1 MKKFLRVLII
11 FLVPVLILVAVTEIL
26 LRKIPNDYLYK
37 RNYLDQHSKSVKV
50 LFLGN
55 SHVYY
60 GINPEYIHSQSF
72 NAAYVS
78 QSFNY
83 DMYILKRYE
92 DKWDS
97 LQYIVLALDYPSL
110 YGRLEKGTEAWRIK
124 NYTIYYD
131 INSSINAADQTEVC
145 NNNLKMVFTRL
156 SNYYIKKTSAIT
168 SSALGWGNDYTAAH
182 KKDLTVTGRAAA
194 QRYHAYHWL
203 SENMG
208 SLRSIT
214 EFAKAKNISLVFFTP
229 PGYTTYVENMDKGK
243 LNEAIHEAIG
253 VTGTYEN
260 TIYLNWLNDPSFVAG
275 DYYDADH
282 MNEIGAKKL
291 SLKMDSVLTSLNNRR
306 LNNK

>member
-37 RNYLDQHSKSVKV
+37 RNYLDQHSGSIKV

-60 GINPEYIHSQSF
+60 GINPEYIHTESF

-92 DKWDS
+92 NKWDS

-124 NYTIYYD
+124 NYSIYYD

-156 SNYYIKKTSAIT
+156 SNYYIKKTSATT

-182 KKDLTVTGRAAA
+182 KKDLALTGRAAA
-194 QRYHAYHWL
+194 QRYNAYHSL
-203 SENMG
+203 KENIK
-208 SLRSIT
+208 SLRSII
-214 EFAKAKNISLVFFTP
+214 EFAKARNIRLVFFTP
-229 PGYTTYVENMDKGK
+229 PGYSTYVENMDKDK
-243 LNEAIHEAIG
+243 LNEAIQEALS
-253 VTGTYEN
+253 VTRTYEN
-260 TIYLNWLNDPSFVAG
+260 AIYLDWLNDPSFVAG

-282 MNEIGAKKL
+282 VNEIGAKKL
-291 SLKMDSVLTSLNNRR
+291 SLKMDSVITSLNSRKAF
-306 LNNK
+306 NK